1 MLKKIY
7 TSLFFSLCTVIAFSQ
22 IVINEIMY
30 NPPESGTDSTEF
42 IEIYNAGPDAVNLDG
57 YHFTAGVED
66 TVSGVTLGPG
76 EYYVFTESASAMMNV
91 FGITA
96 DQWTDGALGNGGELI
111 AFADASG
118 NVVDM
123 VEYDDGGEWIDTPD
137 GDGPSLELISPDL
150 DNSLASSW
158 QASFTGTGI
167 FVNSNEI
174 FATPG
179 AVNSI
184 NTGGPSVMIE
194 TKNLKFDP
202 DFALIK
208 KGESI
213 RWFNNEA
220 VPHNVNGQQST
231 YPDNPAS
238 FFSGVASAGPWEFD
252 FTFDVD
258 GFYDYQCDPHIGA
271 GMVGSVA
278 VHDPD
283 GYTPFSFDQ
292 IKSNQNVQK
301 ITLFD
306 GVNTQLTG
314 IVHGINYNPSGYS
327 FYMLNDENIGINV
340 FSFDPVSDY
349 VVNEGD
355 EITVWGKI
363 DQFRGL
369 IEIFPDSIVV
379 LSTGNPLLE
388 AEEVTAIGEEHESS
402 FVKLTGVTVDSIGSM
417 GTSGTDVYVS
427 KDGVANLV
435 RIDSDTD
442 IDVGALPGGA
452 LNITGIVTQHDF
464 DAPYESNYQLLP
476 RSSAD
481 IEGVSGITILDS
493 DQIQMFPN
501 PVLDHLI
508 LQSEL
513 FMEKITINSLDGS
526 VIKQIEGPF
535 QKNKISLYRLNSGM
549 YTVQVLT
556 KEGVWMS
563 MFVKI

>member
-1 MLKKIY
+1 M
-7 TSLFFSLCTVIAFSQ
+7 CTVVAFSQ

-42 IEIYNAGPDAVNLDG
+42 IEIYNAGTDAVDLDG

-91 FGITA
+91 FGIAA

-111 AFADASG
+111 ALADASG
-118 NVVDM
+118 NLVDM
-123 VEYDDGGEWIDTPD
+123 VEYDDGGDWVDTPD
-137 GDGPSLELISPDL
+137 GDGPSLELISPEM
-150 DNSLASSW
+150 DNNQPASW
-158 QASFTGTGI
+158 QASFTATGI

-179 AVNSI
+179 AANSI
-184 NTGGPSVMIE
+184 NTGGPAVMIE
-194 TKNLKFDP
+194 AKNLKFIP

-208 KGESI
+208 KGDAI

-220 VPHNVNGQQST
+220 VSHNVNGQQST

-258 GFYDYQCDPHIGA
+258 GSYDYQCDPHIGV
-271 GMVGSVA
+271 GMVGTVA
-278 VHDPD
+278 VHDPN
-283 GYTPFSFDQ
+283 GYTPFNYDQ
-292 IKSNQNVQK
+292 IKSNQNVQI

-327 FYMLNDENIGINV
+327 FYLLNDNNEGINV
-340 FSFDPVSDY
+340 FSFDPVSNY
-349 VVNEGD
+349 TVTEGD
-355 EITVWGKI
+355 EITVWGQI

-369 IEIFPDSIVV
+369 IEIFPDSIAL
-379 LSTGNPLLE
+379 LSTGNPLLV
-388 AEEVTAIGEEHESS
+388 AEEVSEISEEHESS
-402 FVKLTGVTVDSIGSM
+402 FIKLTGVTVDSIGPIGS
-417 GTSGTDVYVS
+417 SGTDVYVS
-427 KDGVANLV
+427 KGGVSNLV

-442 IDVGALPGGA
+442 IDVETLPAGA
-452 LNITGIVTQHDF
+452 LNITGLATQHDF
-464 DAPYESNYQLLP
+464 DAPYDSDYQLLP

-481 IEGVSGITILDS
+481 IEGVSGITILER
-493 DQIQMFPN
+493 DQIQMYPN
-501 PVLDHLI
+501 PVLDNLI

-513 FMEKITINSLDGS
+513 TMEKITISSLDGS
-526 VIKQIEGPF
+526 VIKQMEGSF
-535 QKNKISLYRLNSGM
+535 LKNRIAIDRLNAGM

-556 KEGVWMS
+556 TEGVWMS
-563 MFVKI
+563 TFVKM

>member
-7 TSLFFSLCTVIAFSQ
+7 TSLFFSLCTVVAFSQ

-42 IEIYNAGPDAVNLDG
+42 IEIYNAGPDAVDLDG

-76 EYYVFTESASAMMNV
+76 EFYVFTESASAMMNV

-111 AFADASG
+111 AFSDASG

-123 VEYDDGGEWIDTPD
+123 VEYDDGGDWTDTPD

-150 DNSLASSW
+150 DNNQAANW

-179 AVNSI
+179 ATNSI
-184 NTGGPSVMIE
+184 NTGGPVAMIE
-194 TKNLKFDP
+194 AKNLKFSP
-202 DFALIK
+202 DFVVIK
-208 KGESI
+208 KGDAL

-220 VPHNVNGQQST
+220 VPHNVNGQQSN
-231 YPDNPAS
+231 YPNNPAS
-238 FFSGVASAGPWEFD
+238 FFSGVAAAGPWEFD

-258 GFYDYQCDPHIGA
+258 GYYDYQCDPHVGV

-283 GYTPFSFDQ
+283 GYTPFNYDQ
-292 IKSNQNVQK
+292 IKSNQNAQL

-327 FYMLNDENIGINV
+327 FYLLNSNNVGINV
-340 FSFDPVSDY
+340 FSFNPVSDY
-349 VVNEGD
+349 VVSEGD
-355 EITVWGKI
+355 EIMVWGQI

-369 IEIFPDSIVV
+369 IEIFPDSIAV
-379 LSTGNPLLE
+379 LSTGNPLLV
-388 AEEVTAIGEEHESS
+388 AEEVSEIGEEHESS
-402 FVKLTGVTVDSIGSM
+402 FIRLTGVTVDSIGPIGS
-417 GTSGTDVYVS
+417 SGTDVYVS
-427 KDGVANLV
+427 KDGVSNLV

-452 LNITGIVTQHDF
+452 LNITGLATQHDF
-464 DAPYESNYQLLP
+464 DAPYDSEYQLLP
-476 RSSAD
+476 RSGAD
-481 IEGVSGITILDS
+481 IEGVSGITFLERDR
-493 DQIQMFPN
+493 IQMYPN
-501 PVLDHLI
+501 PVLDGLI
-508 LQSEL
+508 MQSEL
-513 FMEKITINSLDGS
+513 IMEKITINSLDGS

-535 QKNKISLYRLNSGM
+535 QKNRIALDRLNAGM
-549 YTVQVLT
+549 YTIQVLT

-563 MFVKI
+563 MFVKM